1 MAQLSGLFRIGR
13 DAEVRFTGSGEPVA
27 SLSLAF
33 NYYDKNADKN
43 RGSQWIEASLW
54 GKRAESLA
62 QYLTKGGLVYAVIQD
77 PHIETYEGKNG
88 TGHKLTGKIAEIE
101 LAGGRQDGQHTE
113 QKAGN
118 SASQPAQSEPQQRK
132 PAPSLDDDLD
142 SIPF

>member
-1 MAQLSGLFRIGR
+1 MAQISGLFRIGK
-13 DAEVRFTGSGEPVA
+13 DAEVRFTQGGEPVA

-43 RGSQWIEASLW
+43 RASQWIDAALW

-62 QYLTKGGLVYAVIQD
+62 PYLLKGGIVYATIQD

-88 TGHKLTGKIAEIE
+88 TGHKLVGKIGDIE
-101 LAGGRQDGQHTE
+101 LAGGKAEGGDHRQD
-113 QKAGN
+113 
-118 SASQPAQSEPQQRK
+118 SK
-132 PAPSLDDDLD
+132 PANKPSGKPAASFDDDLD